1 MIARCTALLLTAC
14 LLGCNGSAPPAPAA
28 SPTQPSPV
36 ATQAPAPSSVASAT
50 PATALP
56 VASAE
61 RAVSKPTVLVSEP
74 LALPG
79 AVAPV
84 ALDYLFSEPERA
96 RIWVPAGGSGSV
108 DVFDPTTHAFTR
120 IEGFKTAEREGRGKK
135 RVVGPS
141 SGSVGQG
148 VAYIGN
154 RATDEVCEVN
164 LQTLKLG
171 VCLKL
176 PSSPD
181 GVEYVAATHEVW
193 VTTPRT
199 QSLTLLDASK
209 AGSLKLK
216 GSIKLDGEP
225 EGYAVDETRGL
236 FLTNLEDKGSTLA
249 IDLKSHALKDTWQP
263 SCGSDGPRGLA
274 LDSSRGLLLV
284 ACTDHVQALDMAH
297 GGALLA
303 RLDTGGGLD
312 NLDFVPQTGLLYAA
326 CGKAARLT
334 VARVGDHGELAVV
347 ATGETAP
354 GARNAVVD
362 ASGNAYVADSQG
374 ARLLLL
380 RAGTQ

>member
-1 MIARCTALLLTAC
+1 MVARRNALSFAVC
-14 LLGCNGSAPPAPAA
+14 LLGCNGSAPPAPVV
-28 SPTQPSPV
+28 SPTRPV
-36 ATQAPAPSSVASAT
+36 ATQAPVPSSVAPGAPLS
-50 PATALP
+50 ALP
-56 VASAE
+56 VASA
-61 RAVSKPTVLVSEP
+61 ATAASKPTVLISEP

-120 IEGFKTAEREGRGKK
+120 IEGFKTAEREGHGKK

-154 RATDEVCEVN
+154 RATDEVCEVA
-164 LQTLKLG
+164 LQTLELG

-209 AGSLKLK
+209 VGSLKLN

-274 LDSSRGLLLV
+274 LDSARGLLLV
-284 ACTDHVQALDMAH
+284 A
-297 GGALLA
+297 
-303 RLDTGGGLD
+303 
-312 NLDFVPQTGLLYAA
+312 
-326 CGKAARLT
+326 
-334 VARVGDHGELAVV
+334 
-347 ATGETAP
+347 
-354 GARNAVVD
+354 
-362 ASGNAYVADSQG
+362 
-374 ARLLLL
+374 
-380 RAGTQ
+380 